1 MPETDDHLD
10 DVPDFLDATK
20 RPKTVPQPPKGPTI
34 PAKAATVAEQKEGTS
49 KMATTTTKKALR
61 AVADKAVKEN
71 NVVKLP
77 MGKKGVAKTAPKKAA
92 RSTARGA
99 VKPAAKTKASAPAK
113 PRAVPTTAIRPG
125 SKLEIIANMLTRKSG
140 ATEAEMLAKL
150 STAAGKKWKR
160 CLVTARRVA
169 ERLGKEFTYE
179 KDPKGGPSRWFAR

>member
-1 MPETDDHLD
+1 
-10 DVPDFLDATK
+10 
-20 RPKTVPQPPKGPTI
+20 
-34 PAKAATVAEQKEGTS
+34 
-49 KMATTTTKKALR
+49 MATTTTKKALR

-77 MGKKGVAKTAPKKAA
+77 MGKKGVAKAAPKKAA

-99 VKPAAKTKASAPAK
+99 VKPAAKTKASAPVAK

-150 STAAGKKWKR
+150 STAEGKKWKR

-169 ERLGKEFTYE
+169 ERLGKKFKFE